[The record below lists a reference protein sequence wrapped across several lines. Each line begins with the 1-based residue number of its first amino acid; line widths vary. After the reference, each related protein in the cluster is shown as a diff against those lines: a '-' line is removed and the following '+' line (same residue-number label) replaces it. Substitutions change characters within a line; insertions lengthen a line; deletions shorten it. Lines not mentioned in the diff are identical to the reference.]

1 MVHEHGGMRIL
12 SIRHVEM
19 AFIESYSPELHPK
32 LQRNI
37 FSRVH
42 ATLQPALS
50 VRRSGGR
57 SIGSSNFIFFGF
69 LRSMASLLLP
79 K

>member
-1 MVHEHGGMRIL
+1 MVHEHGRMRIL

-37 FSRVH
+37 FSRV
-42 ATLQPALS
+42 TLQPASS

-57 SIGSSNFIFFGF
+57 SIGPSNFIFFITLSHF
-69 LRSMASLLLP
+69 
-79 K
+79 